1 MPNIRISLVEIIKER
16 IMANA
21 TLEALEVMNETTGKQ
36 LKLID
41 GKFTKS
47 EVLNI
52 IGDVVN
58 LKINFHKLQR
68 LSRTEGNINDE
79 CTYDNSRI
87 TELITDKAAM
97 KAFLNSLEDNG
108 RNIKVSSTIHISIED

>member
-1 MPNIRISLVEIIKER
+1 
-16 IMANA
+16 MANA

-41 GKFTKS
+41 GKFTKR

-87 TELITDKAAM
+87 TELITDKTAM
-97 KAFLNSLEDNG
+97 KAFLNSLENNG

>member
-1 MPNIRISLVEIIKER
+1 
-16 IMANA
+16 MANA

>member
-1 MPNIRISLVEIIKER
+1 
-16 IMANA
+16 
-21 TLEALEVMNETTGKQ
+21 MNETTDKQ

-41 GKFTKS
+41 GKFTKR

-58 LKINFHKLQR
+58 LKVNFHKLQR

-79 CTYDNSRI
+79 CSYDNSRI
-87 TELITDKAAM
+87 TELITDKTNM
-97 KAFLNSLEDNG
+97 KDFLNSLENNG
-108 RNIKVSSTIHISIED
+108 RNIKVSSTIHVSIED

>member
-1 MPNIRISLVEIIKER
+1 
-16 IMANA
+16 MANA

-41 GKFTKS
+41 GKFTKK

-108 RNIKVSSTIHISIED
+108 CNIKVSSTIHISIED

>member
-1 MPNIRISLVEIIKER
+1 MTNE
-16 IMANA
+16 
-21 TLEALEVMNETTGKQ
+21 TLEALKVMNETTDKQ

-41 GKFTKS
+41 GKFTKR

-58 LKINFHKLQR
+58 LKVNFHKLQR

-79 CTYDNSRI
+79 CSYDNSRI
-87 TELITDKAAM
+87 TELITDKTNM
-97 KAFLNSLEDNG
+97 KDFLNSLENNG
-108 RNIKVSSTIHISIED
+108 RNIKVSSTIHVSIED